1 MTESGWGGI
10 LQSENSKELAE
21 RLRKSLFERMSESG
35 AAESLELLYR
45 LRDELDLELTVGK
58 RIPEELN
65 KLIDEVHKSL
75 DVAGLQDIALRF
87 SPFVTELYKVRP
99 SVGIVCALAGSF
111 LDKLLTT
118 MCEHAV
124 CLLKSEGRVVPETP
138 WALLTSGEMGREETI
153 LGRRSSFFFVYGE
166 ETESPGCSK
175 ELALKLRSLLTSC
188 FPALNA
194 AQGNPLVF
202 FWSGSTSE
210 WLALSS
216 ALLKGEKNDVTADY
230 QRGYAQIFET
240 LADLRTVGGDA
251 TFGHTVI
258 DAGRKQLADS
268 IHNELFWQLAKDIAD
283 MPVAVGLF
291 GRFKTVKSGKNR
303 GKFNLKELVLDPMTA
318 AARILAITSGGAETS
333 FNGRIKAILATGNIG
348 VALAD
353 RLLIA
358 YQDFMRDMIKLDLA
372 APQEGG
378 ALFFDPEQMNEEA
391 RERFKAGM
399 EDVTTLQRLVHQQL
413 VEVEQG

>member
-1 MTESGWGGI
+1 
-10 LQSENSKELAE
+10 
-21 RLRKSLFERMSESG
+21 MSELGS
-35 AAESLELLYR
+35 AESLELLYR
-45 LRDELDLELTVGK
+45 LRDELDLELTVGR

-65 KLIDEVHKSL
+65 KLIAEVPKSL

-87 SPFVTELYKVRP
+87 SPFVTELYKFRP

-111 LDKLLTT
+111 LDKLLAT
-118 MCEHAV
+118 MCKHAV
-124 CLLKSEGRVVPETP
+124 CLLKAEGSVVPETP

-166 ETESPGCSK
+166 ETEPLGCCK
-175 ELALKLRSLLTSC
+175 ELALKLRALLTSC

-210 WLALSS
+210 WFALSS
-216 ALLKGEKNDVTADY
+216 SLLKGEKNDVTDDY
-230 QRGYAQIFET
+230 QKGYAQIFET

-251 TFGHTVI
+251 TFGRTLI

-268 IHNELFWQLAKDIAD
+268 LHNELFWQLAKDIPH

-303 GKFNLKELVLDPMTA
+303 GKFDLKELVLDPMTA
-318 AARILAITSGGAETS
+318 AARILAISSGAAETS
-333 FNGRIKAILATGNIG
+333 FTGRIKSILSAGNMG
-348 VALAD
+348 VSLAD
-353 RLLIA
+353 RLLVA
-358 YQDFMRDMIKLDLA
+358 YQDFMRERIRLELTEAKDAD
-372 APQEGG
+372 G
-378 ALFFDPEQMNEEA
+378 LFFNPDDLDEES
-391 RERFKAGM
+391 RERFRAGL
-399 EDVTTLQRLVHQQL
+399 EDITILQRLVQQQL